1 MPLTSP
7 ARACGIDF
15 GTSNSTVGWLRPGL
29 PTLLALEDG
38 KATLPSVVFFN
49 AEENTVSFGRAGLG
63 EYLDGHEGRLMR
75 SLKSLL
81 GSSLIDGRTDVQGT
95 VIAFRDLLTRFI
107 GSLKERAET
116 QGQRAFE
123 QVVLGRPVFF
133 VDDDAAADRV
143 AEETLGEIA
152 RAVGFK
158 DISFQ
163 FEPIAAAFHYETT
176 LSHEEVVLV
185 ADIGGGT
192 SDFSIVRLSPQRAKA
207 SERGSDVLANGGVHI
222 GGTDFDR
229 QLSLA
234 SVMPL
239 LGHRGKLKNGRAI
252 PASIYFNLATWHS
265 INFAY
270 ARPVW
275 AEQQRLLLDALEPE
289 GIQRL
294 LALIR
299 ERAGHWLAHQVEQ
312 AKIALSDGDT
322 ALLSLERFAPGEQ
335 QLLTRSEFDLTTAI
349 LVDKVEAAVGSL
361 LPAAG
366 LAANRIDTVFFT
378 GGSSGIPQLRRRI
391 AALLPQARVVEGDLF
406 GSIGAGLAVDAARRY
421 GSGSAA

>member
-107 GSLKERAET
+107 GSLKERAEM

-176 LSHEEVVLV
+176 LSREEVVLV

-192 SDFSIVRLSPQRAKA
+192 SDFSIVRLSPQRATA

-275 AEQQRLLLDALEPE
+275 AEQQRLLLDALEQE

-349 LVDKVEAAVGSL
+349 LVDKVESAVTRL
-361 LPAAG
+361 LPEAG
-366 LAANRIDTVFFT
+366 LTANRIDTVFFT

-421 GSGSAA
+421 GSGSAS

>member
-116 QGQRAFE
+116 QGERAFE

-143 AEETLGEIA
+143 AEQTLAEIA

-176 LSHEEVVLV
+176 LS
-185 ADIGGGT
+185 
-192 SDFSIVRLSPQRAKA
+192 
-207 SERGSDVLANGGVHI
+207 
-222 GGTDFDR
+222 
-229 QLSLA
+229 
-234 SVMPL
+234 
-239 LGHRGKLKNGRAI
+239 
-252 PASIYFNLATWHS
+252 
-265 INFAY
+265 
-270 ARPVW
+270 
-275 AEQQRLLLDALEPE
+275 
-289 GIQRL
+289 
-294 LALIR
+294 R
-299 ERAGHWLAHQVEQ
+299 E
-312 AKIALSDGDT
+312 
-322 ALLSLERFAPGEQ
+322 
-335 QLLTRSEFDLTTAI
+335 
-349 LVDKVEAAVGSL
+349 
-361 LPAAG
+361 
-366 LAANRIDTVFFT
+366 
-378 GGSSGIPQLRRRI
+378 
-391 AALLPQARVVEGDLF
+391 
-406 GSIGAGLAVDAARRY
+406 
-421 GSGSAA
+421 